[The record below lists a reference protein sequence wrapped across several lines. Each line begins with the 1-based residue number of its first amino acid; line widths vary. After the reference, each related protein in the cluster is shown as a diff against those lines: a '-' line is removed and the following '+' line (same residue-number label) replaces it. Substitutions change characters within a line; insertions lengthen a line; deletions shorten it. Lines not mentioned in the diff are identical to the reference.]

1 MSASYRKRQASPS
14 EVTYAKRRAQELVGN
29 RLQARARSPEDH
41 HQIRVQRCC
50 NCAKIYSTPHT
61 LLSCTECDHTICTRC
76 PVDDPLLLFPHP
88 GLIQQR
94 YEDMNK
100 EDGDGNLGTG
110 LPMFRRDQ
118 EDDLGHDAEEEHQ
131 QELQLQSQPQPAEKQ
146 RQVETGVPSKRSLN
160 MNKCERCRLDKK
172 KVCCLPILIT
182 INTSAAFEDN
192 KDVRL
197 LLCHLNNSKHILT
210 NE

>member
-1 MSASYRKRQASPS
+1 MSASNRKRQAGHSGQ
-14 EVTYAKRRAQELVGN
+14 VMNAKRRAQELV
-29 RLQARARSPEDH
+29 ATRSPEDH
-41 HQIRVQRCC
+41 HQIRGQRCC
-50 NCAKIYSTPHT
+50 NCASPTPHT
-61 LLSCTECDHTICTRC
+61 LLSCTECGHTICTRC
-76 PVDDPLLLFPHP
+76 PVDDPLLLFPRP

-94 YEDMNK
+94 HEDMNK

-182 INTSAAFEDN
+182 IYTSAAFEDN
-192 KDVRL
+192 QDV
-197 LLCHLNNSKHILT
+197 
-210 NE
+210 